1 MQLFVQRWMLRHV
14 VETCMTSISCFAKQN
29 AIFLSPHYI
38 HTGDAPRNHRPF
50 NSGNMMVS
58 RGFWWHV
65 QVMVSICGSS
75 SPSILMLIRFGMRES
90 PHFFCQMSR
99 VEENMQP
106 EAFNNW
112 KYSKPTHLEM
122 GGRWIKLHEPSPV
135 PLEHLEAGNISWLQM
150 SLRIFTQMGVVETKL
165 FIELP
170 AMCFRVLIPVDF
182 QSNPIEIHWTFGRRT
197 RFRAHICH
205 VWQLLCQHLAP
216 ESLGLKYLG
225 SVGVPR
231 KGCKHKGLRKVPL
244 PHAQTCILTRQILY
258 NDCIYYFFLCSIFFF
273 GVE

>member
-1 MQLFVQRWMLRHV
+1 MFKSWFPSV
-14 VETCMTSISCFAKQN
+14 
-29 AIFLSPHYI
+29 
-38 HTGDAPRNHRPF
+38 G
-50 NSGNMMVS
+50 
-58 RGFWWHV
+58 
-65 QVMVSICGSS
+65 QVP
-75 SPSILMLIRFGMRES
+75 PSILMLIRFGMRES

-182 QSNPIEIHWTFGRRT
+182 QSNPIEIH
-197 RFRAHICH
+197 
-205 VWQLLCQHLAP
+205 
-216 ESLGLKYLG
+216 
-225 SVGVPR
+225 
-231 KGCKHKGLRKVPL
+231 
-244 PHAQTCILTRQILY
+244 
-258 NDCIYYFFLCSIFFF
+258 
-273 GVE
+273 